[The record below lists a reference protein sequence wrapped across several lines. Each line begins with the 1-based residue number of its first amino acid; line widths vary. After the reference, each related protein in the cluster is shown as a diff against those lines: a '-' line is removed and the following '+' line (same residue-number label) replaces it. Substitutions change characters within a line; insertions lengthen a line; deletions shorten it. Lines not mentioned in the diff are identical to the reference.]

1 MNVSTTSSTTVS
13 TPPLEPATMRRHFPL
28 AAAPS
33 TPSFIPSVTYRCTP
47 VPTPA
52 HGSPR
57 AIRVRRSP
65 R

>member
-1 MNVSTTSSTTVS
+1 MTFVPS
-13 TPPLEPATMRRHFPL
+13 L

-33 TPSFIPSVTYRCTP
+33 SGGSPLLTTSPTVTPTISATVTPTATLPHPSIP
-47 VPTPA
+47 VPSPA
-52 HGSPR
+52 HDSPR

>member
-1 MNVSTTSSTTVS
+1 MNDSPTLPE
-13 TPPLEPATMRRHFPL
+13 PPTKRRHFPL
-28 AAAPS
+28 AAATAPTAP
-33 TPSFIPSVTYRCTP
+33 TPSATHRCTP

-52 HGSPR
+52 HDSPR